1 MKAVVEHLSDL
12 IRIPS
17 PSAISNRPLVDYAVA
32 SLRGIGWS
40 TRELPYRDTAGIEK
54 VNLIAAPPGQ
64 NVEARDVDLVF
75 MCHTDTVPFA
85 SDWTDALKPI
95 FDAGMLHGCGACDVK
110 GFLACLLA
118 AASQNKVFVDGLRI
132 VLSAEEEIGCIGAAR
147 LLDQNV
153 LRPRRMVIGEPTSL
167 HPARA
172 GKGYCLAE
180 VTVIGKEAHSAHPG
194 QGVSAIYHAA
204 RLIRAIEDLSAAL
217 AQERH
222 PFFDPAWTTINI
234 GTIEGG
240 TAKNIVPG
248 ICRFQLEWRPIP
260 GQRPNRVC
268 SDVEQM
274 IAQLQRVDPEFRA
287 QVKPLRQQPGFE
299 TREDASL
306 VRRLESLTGRAAV
319 SIPFGSEASIF
330 SSVAEEIVVIGAGD
344 MRTAHSSRE
353 CVPVAELE
361 EAVRSVKVLMR
372 PASEPSIATKAGTR

>member
-1 MKAVVEHLSDL
+1 MKTVVQRLSDM

-17 PSAISNRPLVDYAVA
+17 PSSASNRPLVEYASDV
-32 SLRGIGWS
+32 LRSIGWS
-40 TRELPYRDTAGIEK
+40 SRELPYRDPVGIEK

-64 NVEARDVDLVF
+64 NLDVRDVDLVF

-85 SDWTDALKPI
+85 ADWQDALNPVL
-95 FDAGMLHGCGACDVK
+95 DAGMLRGCGACDVK
-110 GFLACLLA
+110 GFLACLLSA
-118 AASQNKVFVDGLRI
+118 AAQSPPFSPGLRL
-132 VLSAEEEIGCIGAAR
+132 VLSAEEEIGCIGATR
-147 LLDQNV
+147 LLDQDL

-167 HPARA
+167 RPARA

-180 VTVIGKEAHSAHPG
+180 VVVFGKEAHSAHPG

-204 RLIRAIEDLSAAL
+204 RLVRAIEDLGVAL

-222 PFFDPAWTTINI
+222 DFFDPAFTTINI

-248 ICRFQLEWRPIP
+248 ICRFQLEWRPVP
-260 GQRPNRVC
+260 GQSPDRVL
-268 SDVEQM
+268 SDVAQS
-274 IAQLQRVDPEFRA
+274 IAQLERIDPSFRA
-287 QVKPLRQQPGFE
+287 KVELRRQQPGFE
-299 TREDASL
+299 TPEKAPL

-330 SSVAEEIVVIGAGD
+330 AAVAEEIVVFGPGD

-361 EAVRSVKVLMR
+361 EAAQCVRALMS
-372 PASEPSIATKAGTR
+372 PAS